1 MIYTRST
8 SNIATVGSQAEGM
21 PGYDDYSSAI
31 FETDSSVVPQDIIL
45 TISDNW
51 TPLLDEL
58 RYCKHIYA
66 LRFRDRV
73 FPPEPSDFP
82 VGPDGMVKW
91 EQRLVKQTE
100 EELTKA
106 RTLQETK
113 RALAVMDV
121 PPYNCQSPMIYPML
135 QKIFNIATDKITI
148 NNFTML

>member
-1 MIYTRST
+1 
-8 SNIATVGSQAEGM
+8 
-21 PGYDDYSSAI
+21 
-31 FETDSSVVPQDIIL
+31 
-45 TISDNW
+45 
-51 TPLLDEL
+51 
-58 RYCKHIYA
+58 
-66 LRFRDRV
+66 V